1 MEWDSEAQ
9 PRVQMGRQKDW
20 KAEGAIKKRGPGRKV
35 RKQKPPSAALAV
47 GGEPDGPKRNLGG
60 RIRQRARR
68 RVVKAA
74 ARALLMERRRKRR
87 ERRKDKEEVE
97 TPPGFSDENQVWLKP
112 AEGQRKREL
121 LGGSDAEMSCEEEEG
136 NYSSLYSSTNSVCA
150 H

>member
-1 MEWDSEAQ
+1 MRLK

-35 RKQKPPSAALAV
+35 RKQKPPSVALAV
-47 GGEPDGPKRNLGG
+47 CGEPNGAKRNLGG

-68 RVVKAA
+68 RVAKAA

-87 ERRKDKEEVE
+87 ERRREEEEVE
-97 TPPGFSDENQVWLKP
+97 APPGFSDENQVWLKP
-112 AEGQRKREL
+112 AEGQRRREL

-136 NYSSLYSSTNSVCA
+136 NYSSVCSL